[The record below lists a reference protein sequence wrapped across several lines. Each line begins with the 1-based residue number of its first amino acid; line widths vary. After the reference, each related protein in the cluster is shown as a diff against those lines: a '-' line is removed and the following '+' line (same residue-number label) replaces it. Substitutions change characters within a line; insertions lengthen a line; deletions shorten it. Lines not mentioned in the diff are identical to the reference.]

1 MFGNRLRGTLLIGS
15 TLALL
20 AGSGVASAQIRDR
33 VVDDPPG
40 TQFQTQANRQA
51 EGRRDA
57 PSVWSR
63 TARMQRMQGY
73 GAYAYAPR
81 HIVVRHHRVVRH
93 YHYYD

>member
-1 MFGNRLRGTLLIGS
+1 MFANRLRGTLLIGS

-20 AGSGVASAQIRDR
+20 AGSGASAQIRDQ

-40 TQFQTQANRQA
+40 TQFQTQGNRLGEA
-51 EGRRDA
+51 RSA
-57 PSVWSR
+57 TPSVWSR
-63 TARMQRMQGY
+63 SAHGHR
-73 GAYAYAPR
+73 AYAYAPR